1 MIKWFISKRN
11 VISRGEKV
19 DKDGFIELMKNL
31 DEEEALHLFRYI
43 CGYYAYAPGN
53 EEFIDLVLE
62 RLTFIRQS
70 LDN

>member
-1 MIKWFISKRN
+1 M
-11 VISRGEKV
+11 
-19 DKDGFIELMKNL
+19 DKDGFIELMQNL
-31 DEEEALHLFRYI
+31 DEDEVNHLFRYI

-70 LDN
+70 SNN